1 MPTFKFQND
10 QVTRENRPILG
21 KHGRLLKFFLEF
33 KKGRLPVKIDHLL
46 NFKMGKS
53 PVKID

>member
-1 MPTFKFQND
+1 MPTFKFQNGD
-10 QVTRENRPILG
+10 ITHENRSILG

-33 KKGRLPVKIDHLL
+33 KKGRLPVKIDQLL
-46 NFKMGKS
+46 NFKIGKS

>member
-10 QVTRENRPILG
+10 KVTRENRPILG

-33 KKGRLPVKIDHLL
+33 KKGRLPVKIDQLL